1 MPTWVH
7 FAERS
12 VVGSPDRRADTLH
25 AVDPGAPSLWL
36 DEASATRLTP
46 LGTGTHAVDAV
57 VVGLG
62 ITGATAALELAEAG
76 LSVLGI
82 DAHGLGWGASA
93 RSGGFLLVE
102 HAIEYPARRAQFGV
116 DRMRTVIEMARS
128 THALI
133 ESRFAKAGEHK
144 RCGSLILPMADDPK
158 EQETLA
164 EAARLLTEDGV
175 PCTTGVVRDDIQGF
189 APGLSIPE
197 DGEVHPGKLLAE
209 IGAQATAAGA
219 TLRQG
224 LVTEIHPK
232 QRLITT
238 TDATI
243 SYGVA
248 VIAVNAWTRRLLPD
262 IDIEPQRAQMIATRP
277 VAPVRTLDPVCYGCW
292 GYDYFRQRDDGR
304 LLLGGRRHLHRE
316 DEATDDTRTTDA
328 IQGDLERYL
337 ERHLSAFGPFEI
349 EARWSGTMGFS
360 PDELPFWRTLEDYD
374 GAPSTHVLGG
384 MTGHGMGLG
393 AVCGQTVARSTHCE
407 LDPVERQRLD
417 LLDAERF

>member
-1 MPTWVH
+1 M
-7 FAERS
+7 
-12 VVGSPDRRADTLH
+12 
-25 AVDPGAPSLWL
+25 DPGAPSLWL
-36 DEASATRLTP
+36 EEAPATRLRS
-46 LGTGTHAVDAV
+46 LDTGTHAVDAV

-62 ITGATAALELAEAG
+62 ITGLMAALELAEAG
-76 LSVLGI
+76 LSVLGV

-102 HAIEYPARRAQFGV
+102 HAIEYPARRARFGV

-128 THALI
+128 THAII
-133 ESRFAKAGEHK
+133 ESRFAKAGGHK
-144 RCGSLILPMADDPK
+144 RCGSLILPMADDAK

-164 EAARLLTEDGV
+164 EAARLLAEDGV
-175 PCTTGVVRDDIQGF
+175 ACTTGIERDDIRGF

-197 DGEVHPGKLLAE
+197 DGEVHPGKLLAA
-209 IGAQATAAGA
+209 IGAEAAAAGA
-219 TLRQG
+219 NLRQA

-248 VIAVNAWTRRLLPD
+248 VIAVNAWTRRLLPNVA
-262 IDIEPQRAQMIATRP
+262 IEPQRAQMLATRP
-277 VAPVRTLDPVCYGCW
+277 VAPVRTLEPVCYGCW

-304 LLLGGRRHLHRE
+304 ILLGGRRHLHRANE
-316 DEATDDTRTTDA
+316 TTDA
-328 IQGDLERYL
+328 AVTTDAVQDDLERYL

-360 PDELPFWRTLEDYD
+360 PDELPFWKPLPDYD
-374 GAPSTHVLGG
+374 NNQSTHVLGG

-393 AVCGQTVARSTHCE
+393 AVCGQTVARRTHCE
-407 LDPVERQRLD
+407 LSDVEQQRLD
-417 LLDAERF
+417 LLAADRLGSRNSE